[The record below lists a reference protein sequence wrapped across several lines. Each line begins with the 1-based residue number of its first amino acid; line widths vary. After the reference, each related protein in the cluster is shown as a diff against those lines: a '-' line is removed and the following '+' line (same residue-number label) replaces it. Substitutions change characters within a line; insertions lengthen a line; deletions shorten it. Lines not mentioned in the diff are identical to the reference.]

1 MYKFLEQINLLY
13 RSFGI
18 HLKGSSSEH
27 HFIDEVIKA
36 LRSESPFFA
45 PAGWQTFSPA
55 LKREGL
61 FKVQRV

>member
-18 HLKGSSSEH
+18 HLKGSPSEH

-36 LRSESPFFA
+36 LRSESPIFA

-61 FKVQRV
+61 FKVQSV

>member
-18 HLKGSSSEH
+18 HLKASPSEH

-36 LRSESPFFA
+36 LRSESPIFA

-61 FKVQRV
+61 FKV